1 MWVLKFGGHILLEF
15 SLFPLPCASP
25 VKQIGTQADQCFLYL
40 STDDRLG
47 EEVAEDL
54 ESTESLLKEKK

>member
-1 MWVLKFGGHILLEF
+1 MWVLKFGGHILLHI
-15 SLFPLPCASP
+15 PLPCASP